1 MEKNKVKR
9 IYDFSR
15 KPAHRNYTVSDLKAL
30 KKTKLKLTMANPA
43 NKEEIKACVEAGID
57 LFVIGP
63 RSIEELRSF
72 APTHFTG
79 VGTPWAQLNSHEEIM
94 SHAFSAMRKGADMY
108 YTLRSYDVME
118 KLSKEGIPVHSHIG
132 LIPTFSHYCGGL
144 RGWGRNAEEAMQ
156 IFQTLKR
163 MEDAGV
169 FAVEAEC
176 IAEEVLEVINQ
187 KTSIVTFSLG
197 SGMAGDVIMSF
208 VADICGEDSE
218 EKKPPKHAYAF
229 GKVGRLHKQIHEER
243 VTALNKFCNE
253 VTAGKFPYAKTN
265 ISMYNGEKD
274 KLLEAIDNWKPIHQ

>member
-1 MEKNKVKR
+1 M
-9 IYDFSR
+9 
-15 KPAHRNYTVSDLKAL
+15 
-30 KKTKLKLTMANPA
+30 
-43 NKEEIKACVEAGID
+43 
-57 LFVIGP
+57 
-63 RSIEELRSF
+63 
-72 APTHFTG
+72 HFTG
-79 VGTPWAQLNSHEEIM
+79 VGTPWAQLDSHDEIM
-94 SHAFSAMRKGADMY
+94 THAFSAMRKGADMY

-163 MEDAGV
+163 MEDVGV

-197 SGMAGDVIMSF
+197 SGIAGDVIMSF

-229 GKVGRLHKQIHEER
+229 GDVGRLHKQIHEER
-243 VTALNKFCNE
+243 VTALNKFSTE
-253 VTAGKFPYAKTN
+253 VSAGKFPYPQTN
-265 ISMYNGEKD
+265 ISMHKGEKD
-274 KLLEAIDNWKPIHQ
+274 KLLEAIDKWKPIHQ